1 MSFSQVLH
9 MGKEMQYIVVQIAK
23 RWGPYESQRLRAWRN
38 VFMGRMA
45 SRVEKGHLTWITIE
59 ISLSTNAIKD
69 ESENLVDKI

>member
-1 MSFSQVLH
+1 MH
-9 MGKEMQYIVVQIAK
+9 
-23 RWGPYESQRLRAWRN
+23 AWRN